1 MAWPSASVAG
11 ATITGAEAG
20 VLHDGL
26 MATTTDRLALA
37 RELDEAVNGF
47 PENVP
52 NALPQLA
59 DILAMESNAK
69 VIREVVVALGHA
81 DDAKAVQLILD
92 QVRLDHPDAGV
103 RLAIVQA
110 LPNFIEGET
119 PCRGP
124 VIEALITLTRD
135 RSWKVRDW
143 ACFGLAFMDAD
154 SPESLDAL
162 AARLNDIKGEIR
174 HEALWGLALA
184 GDSRALPEM
193 LQRLTGGTEGP
204 GLHRQDLRAA
214 IELANP
220 TLHPLLLELG
230 QEWEGDDDEFT
241 PLLALAT
248 FRSRPDAKAQAV
260 IVEGELVSRV
270 NALLAP
276 QGLTAKTVG
285 EYPRTELTFH
295 SNDDK
300 TPPIQTDSIWRDEQ
314 PWAYNVEQMAQS
326 YVLTYANETEER

>member
-1 MAWPSASVAG
+1 M
-11 ATITGAEAG
+11 
-20 VLHDGL
+20 LHDGL
-26 MATTTDRLALA
+26 MATTPDRLALA

-59 DILAMESNAK
+59 DILAIETNAE

-103 RLAIVQA
+103 RLAIAQA
-110 LPNFIEGET
+110 LPNFIERDT
-119 PCRGP
+119 PCRAP

-143 ACFGLAFMDAD
+143 ACFGLAFVDAD
-154 SPESLDAL
+154 SPEALDAL
-162 AARLNDIKGEIR
+162 AARLNDLKGEIR

-193 LQRLTGGTEGP
+193 LQRLADYFEGAI
-204 GLHRQDLRAA
+204 LHRQDLNAA
-214 IELANP
+214 AEIADP

-241 PLLALAT
+241 PLLTLAT
-248 FRSRPDAKAQAV
+248 FRSRPEAKAQAL
-260 IVEGELVSRV
+260 IVERELVARV
-270 NALLAP
+270 NALLAH

-285 EYPRTELTFH
+285 EYPRTQLTFH
-295 SNDDK
+295 SNEDK
-300 TPPIQTDSIWRDEQ
+300 TPPILTGSIWRDEQ
-314 PWAYNVEQMAQS
+314 PWAYNLEQMAQS
-326 YVLTYANETEER
+326 YVLSYGNDSKED

>member
-59 DILAMESNAK
+59 DILAIETNAK

-103 RLAIVQA
+103 RLALAQA
-110 LPNFIEGET
+110 LPCGVERDT

-143 ACFGLAFMDAD
+143 ACFGLALMNAD
-154 SPESLDAL
+154 SAEALDAL
-162 AARLNDIKGEIR
+162 AARLTDLQGEIR

-193 LQRLTGGTEGP
+193 LQRLATYFDGAI
-204 GLHRQDLRAA
+204 LHRQDLNAA
-214 IELANP
+214 AEIADP
-220 TLHPLLLELG
+220 TLHPLLVELG

-248 FRSRPDAKAQAV
+248 FRGRPDAKAQAL
-260 IVEGELVSRV
+260 IVERELVARV

-285 EYPRTELTFH
+285 DYPRTELTFQ
-295 SNDDK
+295 SVDGK
-300 TPPIQTDSIWRDEQ
+300 TPPILTDSIWRDEH

-326 YVLTYANETEER
+326 YVLSYANETEER